1 MKSKKTSA
9 TEKRRRSRSPKKK
22 PGTEG
27 RMECLCLECGISNYM
42 ELEGVSPDSL
52 QPSETRVLANIFC
65 EACGGALFIRGRA
78 GDEPCYPVG

>member
-1 MKSKKTSA
+1 MSKKPAA

-27 RMECLCLECGISNYM
+27 GMECLCLECGISHYL

-52 QPSETRVLANIFC
+52 KPSETRILANIFC

-78 GDEPCYPVG
+78 GDEPCYPAG